1 MNKIYISG
9 KITGLRLTE
18 ARARFDKAESE
29 LVSRYNCDVIN
40 PMSKIPYEPGKT
52 WSQYMLDDI
61 ALLFSCDAIY
71 MLDNWKD
78 STGARIEFA
87 IACELSKIII
97 FEKCI

>member
-9 KITGLRLTE
+9 KITGLRLEE
-18 ARARFDKAESE
+18 AKARFDKAESE
-29 LVSRYNCDVIN
+29 LVSRYNCEVVN
-40 PMSKIPYEPGKT
+40 PLKKISYDADKT
-52 WSQYMLDDI
+52 WCQYMLDDI

-78 STGARIEFA
+78 SKGARIEFA